1 MKKHTFHCILLIL
14 FLIPL
19 TAEGQKGKL
28 NFDFSFSQQY
38 WKMNQLNDFLI
49 DANNPIK
56 DVMLDSP
63 YFKDGFKYQG
73 QLSYQYSRHF
83 NFGIYGNYQTAQA
96 TFEKN
101 YTVYEPFQD
110 VYYNYT
116 YHFILQPESKS
127 IGLNLGILYHEFFN
141 FDAKS
146 AFLKRLTLS
155 NDLKFGIA
163 QSKLNAYEAMIKPN
177 KMARSLFGGKS
188 NHIAGEISATFSY
201 RFIDKQVFSA
211 IGIHFGYQ
219 FLTSEIIHDRIDR
232 TMDLSDGTS
241 VNLDFSG
248 VYFGVNLTIGK

>member
-1 MKKHTFHCILLIL
+1 MKKQTFHCILLIL
-14 FLIPL
+14 FLTPL

-49 DANNPIK
+49 DSNNPIN
-56 DVMLDSP
+56 DLMVDGP
-63 YFKDGFKYQG
+63 YFKEGFKYQG
-73 QLSYQYSRHF
+73 QLSYQYSKYF

-110 VYYNYT
+110 IYYHYT
-116 YHFILQPESKS
+116 YHYILQPESKS
-127 IGLNLGILYHEFFN
+127 AGLNLGILYHELFN

-163 QSKLNAYEAMIKPN
+163 QSKLNAYEAMIKPY
-177 KMARSLFGGKS
+177 KLARSFFGGTS
-188 NHIAGEISATFSY
+188 NHLAGDISAAISY

-211 IGIHFGYQ
+211 IGIHVGYQ
-219 FLTSEIIHDRIDR
+219 FLKSGIIYDRLDR
-232 TMDLSDGTS
+232 TMDLSNGTS

-248 VYFGVNLTIGK
+248 VYFGLNLSIGK

>member
-1 MKKHTFHCILLIL
+1 MKRSTFHHLIL
-14 FLIPL
+14 FLFVLPL
-19 TAEGQKGKL
+19 TAVGQKGKL

-38 WKMNQLNDFLI
+38 WKMNQFNDFLL
-49 DANNPIK
+49 DSNNPIN
-56 DVMLDSP
+56 DLMLDSP
-63 YFKDGFKYQG
+63 YLKEGFKYQG
-73 QLSYQYSRHF
+73 QLNYQYSKHF
-83 NFGIYGNYQTAQA
+83 NFGIYANYQTAQA

-110 VYYNYT
+110 IYYNYT

-155 NDLKFGIA
+155 NELKFGIA
-163 QSKLNAYEAMIKPN
+163 QSKLNAYEAMIKPY
-177 KMARSLFGGKS
+177 KSSHSLFGGTS
-188 NHIAGEISATFSY
+188 THLTGDISAALSY

-211 IGIHFGYQ
+211 IGIHVGYQ
-219 FLTSEIIHDRIDR
+219 FLTSGIIINHADQ
-232 TMDLSDGTS
+232 TLDLSDGTS

-248 VYFGVNLTIGK
+248 LYFGIKLSFGK